1 MDTATVAAKLVEHCR
16 NHTER
21 QGLKDLYADD
31 AESIEAMANPSG
43 DRVSRG
49 RKAIEGKHDWWEQ
62 NFDVHGGEIDGPF
75 VHDNRFAVI
84 FRMDATEKA
93 SGQRMQMHEVGLYHV
108 ADGKIVKEEFFMAP
122 PQG

>member
-31 AESIEAMANPSG
+31 AESVEANDNPSG
-43 DRVSRG
+43 DRVTRG

-62 NFDVHGGEIDGPF
+62 SFDVHGAETDGPF
-75 VHDNRFAVI
+75 VHENRFAVI
-84 FRMDATEKA
+84 FEMDATEKA
-93 SGQRMQMHEVGLYHV
+93 SGQRFRMREIGLYHV
-108 ADGKIVKEEFFMAP
+108 ADGKIVREEFFAAP
-122 PQG
+122 QPG